1 MPTSYGALRGKKATF
16 HYKVK
21 ERDQIKTVLAL
32 TDHSALSCMTNIQ
45 FILQNRRFVTR
56 ENIFITLLML
66 QVSDLY
72 LCDTYSSI
80 LLLELG
86 RMMNGVLY
94 PMDPFAQPI
103 RFQRNVDQAEAH
115 VTSIMSRIRIAVEN
129 GFAGQHN
136 CFNFSSFKSG
146 LKLGA
151 RNVAHIYMYMCA
163 TFYVRDF
170 LHECT
175 LFVLWKSLL
184 GCNGLP
190 DNDNRR
196 NCNKQQDGLARASCA
211 HARSCA
217 GLDESR

>member
-1 MPTSYGALRGKKATF
+1 MPTSYGALCGEKATF

-21 ERDQIKTVLAL
+21 DSDQIKTVQTVLAL
-32 TDHSALSCMTNIQ
+32 TVDSALSCMTNIR

-56 ENIFITLLML
+56 ENLFITLLML
-66 QVSDLY
+66 QLSDLF

-86 RMMNGVLY
+86 RMRNGVLY

-103 RFQRNVDQAEAH
+103 RFQRHVDQAEAH

-129 GFAGQHN
+129 GVAGEHN
-136 CFNFSSFKSG
+136 CFNFLSFKSG

-151 RNVAHIYMYMCA
+151 RNVARMYMCA

-170 LHECT
+170 LNT
-175 LFVLWKSLL
+175 RSL
-184 GCNGLP
+184 CIHGLP
-190 DNDNRR
+190 DNNNRR
-196 NCNKQQDGLARASCA
+196 N
-211 HARSCA
+211 
-217 GLDESR
+217 